1 VIRAAATAVS
11 GYYTNRLS
19 ADRLARCYE
28 LAPPAIQRY
37 QEAEIL
43 HILRTI
49 RPGDRVLELGCGYGR
64 VLARLAP
71 EASFIVGI
79 DVSLPSLAL
88 AASLPER
95 HHLFRLAAM
104 DAVVLGFRPGSFDLV
119 CCPQNG
125 ISAFHVD
132 QRKLLESAVSATAP
146 GGVVQFFS
154 YADEF
159 WESRLAWFRLQA
171 AEGLVG
177 EIDEA
182 ATGNGTIACRDG
194 FTATTV
200 SAERF
205 SELARGL
212 GRSFSVSVLEHAS
225 VVCEIAV

>member
-1 VIRAAATAVS
+1 VS
-11 GYYTNRLS
+11 NYYADRLS

-28 LAPPAIQRY
+28 LAPPSVQRY
-37 QEAEIL
+37 LEAEIL
-43 HILRTI
+43 HILGAI

-71 EASFIVGI
+71 EASFVAGI
-79 DVSLPSLAL
+79 DVSLPSLAR
-88 AASLPER
+88 AASLSER

-104 DAVVLGFRPGSFDLV
+104 DAVALGFRPGSFDLV

-125 ISAFHVD
+125 ISAFHAN
-132 QRKLLESAVSATAP
+132 QRALIESSVRAAAP
-146 GGVVQFFS
+146 GGSVQFFS
-154 YADEF
+154 YAEEF

-171 AEGLVG
+171 AEGLIG

-182 ATGNGTIACRDG
+182 ASGNGTIVCRDG

-200 SAERF
+200 SPERF
-205 SELARGL
+205 AELARGL
-212 GRSFSVSVLEHAS
+212 GRSVSVSVLEHAS

>member
-1 VIRAAATAVS
+1 MFT
-11 GYYTNRLS
+11 YYSERLS
-19 ADRLARCYE
+19 ADRLERCYA

-37 QEAEIL
+37 LEAEIL
-43 HILRTI
+43 HILRAI

-71 EASFIVGI
+71 EASLVVGI

-88 AASLPER
+88 AASVSER
-95 HHLFRLAAM
+95 HRLFRLAAM
-104 DAVVLGFRPGSFDLV
+104 DAVALGFRPGSFDLV

-132 QRKLLESAVSATAP
+132 QRKLLESAVRAVAS
-146 GGVVQFFS
+146 GGRVQLFS
-154 YADEF
+154 YAVQL
-159 WESRLAWFRLQA
+159 WEERLAWFRLQA

-182 ATGNGTIACRDG
+182 ATGNGTIVCRDG

-200 SAERF
+200 SRERF
-205 SELARGL
+205 AELARGL
-212 GRSFSVSVLEHAS
+212 GRSFSVSILDHAS
-225 VVCEIAV
+225 VVCEINV